1 LLFHWTE
8 KNEIFLFSIE
18 PPISIFQKIPRLENQ
33 GCEFYLIKFRNGLR
47 LINCNNQ
54 SFEKKT
60 LKRGFLN
67 FCIISNLGSSTTSFA
82 KSVFFWSSDER
93 WYIFLHSLKAQASF
107 KKFWNC
113 NLSTNLVKKTLYKFK
128 AFYFNYLYFRPPEWI
143 FFFIAWDKFVS
154 GNKANFTWK
163 EMKFSKEMQPLLRTL
178 PQEQM
183 SDLDVWYFWRGWLNL
198 VVSFSVLLL

>member
-67 FCIISNLGSSTTSFA
+67 FCIISNLGSSTTSFV
-82 KSVFFWSSDER
+82 KSVFFLSSDER
-93 WYIFLHSLKAQASF
+93 WYIFLHSLKAQVSL

-113 NLSTNLVKKTLYKFK
+113 NLSTNLVKKMLYKFK
-128 AFYFNYLYFRPPEWI
+128 AFYFNYLYFRPPEWNFFSLRGINSFQETKQTLLEKKWSFPKKCNHFYEHFHKNKCLTSMFGI
-143 FFFIAWDKFVS
+143 FEGV
-154 GNKANFTWK
+154 
-163 EMKFSKEMQPLLRTL
+163 
-178 PQEQM
+178 
-183 SDLDVWYFWRGWLNL
+183 DLI
-198 VVSFSVLLL
+198 